1 LNCYFVNCKEVEKVG
16 RLDWRP
22 QTMCDVKKYSD
33 IYKEIKK
40 LTPDDTLQLILESET
55 DEEKEFYETI
65 GNFLLRIGQRE
76 VIARNVF

>member
-1 LNCYFVNCKEVEKVG
+1 
-16 RLDWRP
+16 
-22 QTMCDVKKYSD
+22 MCDAKKYSN

-55 DEEKEFYETI
+55 DEEKEFYETV
-65 GNFLLRIGQRE
+65 GNFLLKTAQRE

>member
-1 LNCYFVNCKEVEKVG
+1 
-16 RLDWRP
+16 
-22 QTMCDVKKYSD
+22 MCDVKKYSD

-76 VIARNVF
+76 AIARNVF